1 MRLTKYSD
9 YALRVLMYLA
19 SADRMC
25 TIKEISENYA
35 IPSNHL
41 VKVTHQLASTDL
53 IHSTRGKG
61 GGIKLGKPAELINI
75 GEVIRLT
82 EQSFDVVECFS
93 KDNDQC
99 VLSSQCRLA
108 KVLDDAL
115 QSFLAVLDGVTL
127 ADISTSKVKK
137 LLNLVSK

>member
-19 SADRMC
+19 SADRLC

-35 IPSNHL
+35 IPNNHL

-61 GGIKLGKPAELINI
+61 GGIKLGKPADQINI

-82 EQSFDVVECFS
+82 EQSFDIVECFS
-93 KDNDQC
+93 GEADKC

-108 KVLDDAL
+108 NILDEAL
-115 QSFLAVLDGVTL
+115 QSFLAVLDEYTL
-127 ADISTSKVKK
+127 ADISTLKVKK
-137 LLNLVSK
+137 LLHLV

>member
-19 SADRMC
+19 SADRLC
-25 TIKEISENYA
+25 TIKEISDKYA
-35 IPSNHL
+35 IPNNHL
-41 VKVTHQLASTDL
+41 IKVTHQLASTDL

-61 GGIKLGKPAELINI
+61 GGIRLGKPVDQIKI

-82 EQSFDVVECFS
+82 EQSMDIVECFS
-93 KDNDQC
+93 VNSNGC

-108 KVLDDAL
+108 NILDEAL
-115 QSFLAVLDGVTL
+115 QSFFAVLDGYTL
-127 ADISTSKVKK
+127 SDISTPKVKM
-137 LLNLVSK
+137 LLNLIE